1 MASRFFDWIHPHS
14 HRQPDGEYTHYSG
27 LWEPALLLAFQVLGI
42 AVGISELLSWAR
54 QAPPGTTIP
63 AASLVDVLAAEENGG
78 DTPPVSEPSPTPPPT
93 TWADQLWLVPAER
106 RIGARELAQA
116 LGRSRSWVY
125 GRLTGEGAI
134 PHAKLDGELTF
145 KAGEVRAWLRG
156 TEEVVREG
164 PMEST
169 PPERRLT
176 LARSAS

>member
-1 MASRFFDWIHPHS
+1 M
-14 HRQPDGEYTHYSG
+14 
-27 LWEPALLLAFQVLGI
+27 
-42 AVGISELLSWAR
+42 
-54 QAPPGTTIP
+54 
-63 AASLVDVLAAEENGG
+63 
-78 DTPPVSEPSPTPPPT
+78 
-93 TWADQLWLVPAER
+93 PAER